1 MDNIMQEL
9 VTLSKLYR
17 KTKNKFFDYSDT
29 LKSKFNLS
37 DEQINSVDFGIIETS
52 NPSLQKY
59 VDILNNDKNL
69 KNLNRKF
76 LKIKF
81 EGIIKILQ
89 YALKCDER
97 ISGYDL
103 KKLLEHPLRNR
114 KEINILFEGL
124 AGVHH
129 VHMIDGKIMMEI
141 PARECIIKNRK
152 LLKYVDFW
160 NKKLNEVFTD

>member
-1 MDNIMQEL
+1 MQEL
-9 VTLSKLYR
+9 VTLSKQYR
-17 KTKNKFFDYSDT
+17 KTKSKFFDYSET
-29 LKSKFNLS
+29 TKSSFNLS
-37 DEQINSVDFGIIETS
+37 DEQKNSIAFGIIK
-52 NPSLQKY
+52 PADPHLQKY
-59 VDILNNDKNL
+59 VDILNNDRNL
-69 KNLNRKF
+69 KKLNRQFSKT
-76 LKIKF
+76 KF

-89 YALKCDER
+89 YAVNCEES

-124 AGVHH
+124 AGVQH

-141 PARECIIKNRK
+141 PARGYIIESRR

-160 NKKLNEVFTD
+160 YKELNKFNKD